1 MVMSLMAKLAGTTK
15 TRSDGLTDIQGSA
28 GTIMFDIGFM
38 EIIFIMV
45 IALLVVGPERLPRI
59 ARTAGL
65 WVGKMR
71 GFVSS
76 VKADIDKEIAT
87 EELKKVFNKQASSPE
102 LEELIDTVTGN
113 SLQAGERSA
122 ETVPAATKQAVTRLA
137 ESGSDEKPE

>member
-1 MVMSLMAKLAGTTK
+1 
-15 TRSDGLTDIQGSA
+15 
-28 GTIMFDIGFM
+28 MFDIGFF

-76 VKADIDKEIAT
+76 VKADIDQELAA
-87 EELKKVFNKQASSPE
+87 EELKKVLAKQAAVPE
-102 LEELIDTVTGN
+102 LEELIDEVTGN
-113 SLQAGERSA
+113 PLAATESKSSGSSEKMLPADQSDRPA
-122 ETVPAATKQAVTRLA
+122 ETRVTDDTA
-137 ESGSDEKPE
+137 K

>member
-1 MVMSLMAKLAGTTK
+1 
-15 TRSDGLTDIQGSA
+15 
-28 GTIMFDIGFM
+28 MFDIGFT

-76 VKADIDKEIAT
+76 VKADIDRELAT
-87 EELKKVFNKQASSPE
+87 DELRKALDKQAAVPE
-102 LEELIDTVTGN
+102 LEELIDEVTGDP
-113 SLQAGERSA
+113 LAGERHIDG
-122 ETVPAATKQAVTRLA
+122 PAAGKPAENLKQGTPDEPDGRA
-137 ESGSDEKPE
+137 EKDT

>member
-1 MVMSLMAKLAGTTK
+1 
-15 TRSDGLTDIQGSA
+15 
-28 GTIMFDIGFM
+28 MFDIGFS

-76 VKADIDKEIAT
+76 VKADIDRELAT
-87 EELKKVFNKQASSPE
+87 DELRKALDKQAAVPE
-102 LEELIDTVTGN
+102 LEELIDEVTGDP
-113 SLQAGERSA
+113 LKAGERNIDG
-122 ETVPAATKQAVTRLA
+122 PAAGKPAENRKQGTP
-137 ESGSDEKPE
+137 DEPDGQTEKDS